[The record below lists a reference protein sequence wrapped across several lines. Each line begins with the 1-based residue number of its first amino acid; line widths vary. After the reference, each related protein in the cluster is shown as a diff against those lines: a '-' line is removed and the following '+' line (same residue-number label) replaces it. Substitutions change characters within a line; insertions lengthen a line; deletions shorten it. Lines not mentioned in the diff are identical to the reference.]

1 MKLTKRNRKYL
12 RKISP
17 VQILTSTQSLP
28 SQPISVRPP
37 PPPVT
42 PPQTPR
48 PVPAQPLAPA
58 TAPPV
63 PRPQLPDNT
72 PTVPPLVIRRSPGL
86 YTKSHHS
93 RHLSTTPGCPG
104 PLSPLPPPTPAGP
117 AHYVIPAPSPWSP
130 AISSFITEESWLLFK
145 PCGIHTSQW
154 LSVTCPTLCG
164 GQSPSRVRRGWKCCD
179 QHDNYKWQWRA
190 SPQYVG
196 WWTSFITRFGNSDE
210 KEKDLLQVV
219 QHYRRENPDLLK
231 ASLAKI

>member
-28 SQPISVRPP
+28 SQPIAVRPP

-63 PRPQLPDNT
+63 PRPPLPDNT

-93 RHLSTTPGCPG
+93 RHLSITPGCPG
-104 PLSPLPPPTPAGP
+104 LSLPSHLQHQQVQHTTSYQHPRLGLQPSAASSPRSPGCSSNPVESIPVSGSLSPAL
-117 AHYVIPAPSPWSP
+117 
-130 AISSFITEESWLLFK
+130 
-145 PCGIHTSQW
+145 
-154 LSVTCPTLCG
+154 LSVGDNHRAEYAEDESVATNITIINESG
-164 GQSPSRVRRGWKCCD
+164 RV
-179 QHDNYKWQWRA
+179 

-196 WWTSFITRFGNSDE
+196 
-210 KEKDLLQVV
+210 
-219 QHYRRENPDLLK
+219 
-231 ASLAKI
+231 